1 MQQGTLFSS
10 VSLSVGD
17 VTRYLREVLDSD
29 ELLRNVW
36 VMGEVSNAS
45 TPASGHLYFTLK
57 DQTATLKCV
66 MWKPQVMRL
75 RFPLRAGMAI
85 EVHGAISVYEQGGQY
100 QLYADSIR
108 AVGEGALYQE
118 FLLLKNQ
125 LEAEGLF
132 DPERKRSVPE
142 APAKIGIVTSPTGA
156 ALQDMLNTLRRRYPL
171 AEVVIAPAVVQ
182 GEAAPAEIVAALQ
195 RLNAEAGLDVILIAR
210 GGGSLE
216 DLWAF
221 NDERVVRAVA
231 NSRVPVI
238 SGVGHETDFT
248 LTDFAADLR
257 APTPTAAAELATPD
271 RQDLREHLARTMQ
284 RLAAGAGMCLDSA
297 VDDNRQLRA
306 RLERVSPARTIN
318 DQRQRLDELSQRAGM
333 AWQHY
338 LHSLQVEHR
347 GRQQRLAA
355 LNPYA
360 VLQRGYAIVS
370 NSTGQ
375 VITQRK
381 QVMPQEELNIQ
392 ISDGKFSARVSETHS
407 GEA

>member
-1 MQQGTLFSS
+1 MQQGTLFRSI
-10 VSLSVGD
+10 SLSVGD
-17 VTRYLREVLDSD
+17 VTRYLRELLDSD
-29 ELLRNVW
+29 DLLRDVW

-85 EVHGAISVYEQGGQY
+85 EVHGAVSVYEQGGQY

-132 DPERKRSVPE
+132 DNERKRALPE
-142 APAKIGIVTSPTGA
+142 MPAKIGIVTSPTGA
-156 ALQDMLNTLRRRYPL
+156 ALQDMLNTLSRRYPL
-171 AEVVIAPAVVQ
+171 AEVLISPAAVQ
-182 GEAAPAEIVAALQ
+182 GDAAPAEIVAALK
-195 RLNAEAGLDVILIAR
+195 RLNADPAVEVILIAR

-271 RQDLREHLARTMQ
+271 RLDLAQ
-284 RLAAGAGMCLDSA
+284 RLAELSQRLAGSTESRLEGAAEDCE
-297 VDDNRQLRA
+297 RLRG
-306 RLERVSPARTIN
+306 RLERVSPLWDIN
-318 DQRQRLDELSQRAGM
+318 NQRQRLDELSQRQAV
-333 AWQHY
+333 AWQHRLQY
-338 LHSLQVEHR
+338 LRVEHK
-347 GRQQRLAA
+347 GWQQRLAA

-370 NSTGQ
+370 NMDGQ
-375 VITQRK
+375 TIHSRK
-381 QVMPQEELNIQ
+381 QVAEQADLAIQ
-392 ISDGKFSARVSETHS
+392 VSDGKFKVRVTDTRP
-407 GEA
+407 GEE